1 MKRNHSISSTGAA
14 DLDAAAAA
22 SNGTKQSNSGHLAA
36 VQQQQ
41 QQQQMEVDVGGCLSL
56 LAEVAAQVRRG
67 SCQGRPVQQRYN
79 SLVFCS

>member
-1 MKRNHSISSTGAA
+1 MKRNRSISSTGAA

-22 SNGTKQSNSGHLAA
+22 SNAAKQSSSSALAA
-36 VQQQQ
+36 VQQQQQ

-67 SCQGRPVQQRYN
+67 SCQGSPVQQR
-79 SLVFCS
+79 